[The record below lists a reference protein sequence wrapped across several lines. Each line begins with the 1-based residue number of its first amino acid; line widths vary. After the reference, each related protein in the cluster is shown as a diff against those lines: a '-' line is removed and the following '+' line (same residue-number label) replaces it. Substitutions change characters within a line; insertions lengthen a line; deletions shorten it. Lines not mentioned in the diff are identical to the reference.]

1 MGKKRSAREQQRIE
15 KMMMEGKVV
24 SIEPIPKD
32 DTPTLPTDISV
43 VTKES
48 VEKVLDEIDSG
59 SRPVPKNR
67 DSTNWC
73 LVERGRHYPPKYV
86 LHRARKIQGT
96 KRRVGRGGLRTN
108 IQLQNLGYV
117 VIEDHCGGTCNF
129 SESKENGMAAIDNE
143 KTRHLRW
150 VEDDTLLRA
159 ADHGVD
165 FLYSENGHEFIV
177 AFLEGFGWRNGGPAT
192 IRLAKACP
200 MLIVEESWS
209 EIIAS
214 TRQAV
219 GVFLSNDNNLDCDD
233 SDRYSFRHG
242 PIHIDVNG

>member
-1 MGKKRSAREQQRIE
+1 
-15 KMMMEGKVV
+15 MEDLIKEGTPV
-24 SIEPIPKD
+24 SIEPISTD
-32 DTPTLPTDISV
+32 RLPALPADISV

-48 VEKVLDEIDSG
+48 VEKALDEIDSG
-59 SRPVPKNR
+59 GPHGVPMNR
-67 DSTNWC
+67 KSTAYC
-73 LVERGRHYPPKYV
+73 LETRGRHYPPKYV

-117 VIEDHCGGTCNF
+117 IVEDRCGGTCNF
-129 SESKENGMAAIDNE
+129 SESKDDGLAAIDIE
-143 KTRHLRW
+143 RTRSLRW
-150 VEDDTLLRA
+150 VEDDTLRRA

-177 AFLEGFGWRNGGPAT
+177 AFLEGFGWRYGGQAT
-192 IRLAKACP
+192 VRLAKSP
-200 MLIVEESWS
+200 PLLIAGENWS
-209 EIIAS
+209 KIIAI

-219 GVFLSNDNNLDCDD
+219 GVFLSDESNLDCDE
-233 SDRYSFRHG
+233 SHRYSFRHG